1 MEIRNISKSFEG
13 KVVFSS
19 LNLHI
24 HEGCTTIISGAS
36 GIGKTTLFNLILG
49 LEEPD
54 GGVIE
59 GFGKV
64 SALFQE
70 DRLIESLSVMNNLLL
85 VTQDKKRAENILSSL
100 SLFGEEKSRVS
111 TLSGGM
117 KRRIALIRALLTDY
131 DTLLLDEPFTGL
143 DDESKRAS
151 ASLIKK
157 EVASRTLIVI
167 THEKSDADLLGAE
180 YIISFD
186 GVEVSEQ
193 RL

>member
-54 GGVIE
+54 GGAIE

-85 VTQDKKRAENILSSL
+85 VTQDKKRAENMLSSL
-100 SLFGEEKSRVS
+100 SLFGEERSRVS

-117 KRRIALIRALLTDY
+117 KRRIALM
-131 DTLLLDEPFTGL
+131 L